1 MKRFAFLAVLFCALH
16 LTVSA
21 QEALWWKTP
30 TTSPEIHDDRTV
42 TFRLKALYAKKVE
55 VTGDFLPDG
64 KAEMRKVSPDLWEYT
79 TPFALHSE
87 LYSYAFILDGVRITD
102 PSNVYVTRDVV
113 TMSNIFIVNGPR
125 SHYYQERDV
134 PHGTVSRIWYP
145 CDQLQKMRRATVYTP
160 AGYGTNNNSMRYPVL
175 YLLHGM
181 GGDEE
186 AWVTL
191 GRVAQIMDN
200 LIAEGKAKPMI
211 VVMPNG
217 NMDQVA
223 APGYGP
229 DGNVVPTIELPRTCD
244 GTYEQSFP
252 NLVRFI
258 DRNYRTLPRK
268 NSRAI
273 AGLSMGGFHTMMI
286 SKEYPDLFDYVGLFS
301 ASVKKNVDGVYSP
314 VYERFHDKLRTQ
326 FAKRPALYWIAI
338 GKEDF
343 LYPANVEFCELLD
356 RNRHRHEFLETEGG
370 HIWKNWRFY
379 LKEFAQKVF
388 K

>member
-1 MKRFAFLAVLFCALH
+1 MKRSILLILLFWTTQLF
-16 LTVSA
+16 A

-30 TTSPEIHDDRTV
+30 TTSPEIREDHKV
-42 TFRLKALYAKKVE
+42 TFRLKSFQAKQVE
-55 VTGDFLPDG
+55 VVGDFLPDG
-64 KAEMRKVSPDLWEYT
+64 KLAMRKLPPDMWEATTPYPLRPDLYN
-79 TPFALHSE
+79 
-87 LYSYAFILDGVRITD
+87 YAFVMDGVRITD
-102 PSNVYVTRDVV
+102 PSNVYVARDVV
-113 TMSNIFIVNGPR
+113 TINNYFIVDGPG
-125 SHYYQERDV
+125 SGCYQERDV
-134 PHGTVSRIWYP
+134 PHGTVSKIWYP

-160 AGYGTNNNSMRYPVL
+160 AHYSETNNTTRYPVL

-186 AWVTL
+186 AWITL

-200 LIAEGKAKPMI
+200 LIAQGRAKPMI

-229 DGNVVPTIELPRTCD
+229 DGNVVPTIELPRTMD

-252 NLVRFI
+252 NLIRFI
-258 DRNYRTLPRK
+258 DRTYRTIPRK

-273 AGLSMGGFHTMMI
+273 AGLSMGGFQAMMV

-301 ASVKKNVDGVYSP
+301 ALIRKDAAGVSP
-314 VYERFHDKLRTQ
+314 VYDRFHDKLRTQ

-343 LYPANVEFCELLD
+343 LYEANVEFCQLLD
-356 RNRHRHEFLETEGG
+356 RNRHRHEFIETEGG
-370 HIWKNWRFY
+370 HTWSNWRHY

-388 K
+388 R

>member
-1 MKRFAFLAVLFCALH
+1 MKRLLSLIALCCALH
-16 LTVSA
+16 LSA

-30 TTSPEIHDDRTV
+30 TTSPEINENRTV
-42 TFRLKALYAKKVE
+42 TFRLKAPYAKKVE
-55 VTGDFLPDG
+55 VTGDFLPEG
-64 KAEMRKVSPDLWEYT
+64 NAEMRKVQPDLWEYT
-79 TPFALHSE
+79 TPFPLRAD
-87 LYSYAFILDGVRITD
+87 LYSYAFIMDGVRITD

-113 TMSNIFIVNGPR
+113 TMNNIFIVDGPR
-125 SHYYQERDV
+125 SKVYQELDV
-134 PHGTVSRIWYP
+134 PHGTVSKIWYP
-145 CDQLQKMRRATVYTP
+145 CDQLQRMRRLTVYTP
-160 AGYGTNNNSMRYPVL
+160 AGYSENSTTRYPVL

-186 AWVTL
+186 AWITL

-200 LIAEGKAKPMI
+200 LIAMGKAKPMI

-229 DGNVVPTIELPRTCD
+229 DGNIVPTIELPRTCD

-252 NLVRFI
+252 NLVRYI
-258 DRNYRTLPRK
+258 DRTYRTIPRK

-379 LKEFAQKVF
+379 LKEFAQKIF